1 MEIRKTE
8 RFAKWL
14 ARLRDQH
21 AEKRIVM
28 RIRRLSLGLAGD
40 VRAVGGG
47 VLELRIH
54 HGPGYRVYFTRLG
67 PTIVLLLLG
76 GDKRSQDRDI
86 AATIEMATNL

>member
-1 MEIRKTE
+1 MIEAT
-8 RFAKWL
+8 
-14 ARLRDQH
+14 AR
-21 AEKRIVM
+21 AERIVTYSGFEKT

-54 HGPGYRVYFTRLG
+54 HGPEYRVYFTRLG
-67 PTIVLLLLG
+67 PTIILLLLS

-86 AATIEMATNL
+86 AAAIEMATNL